1 MLKLKRVTLK
11 NFLSVGNVM
20 QTVDLQNDGLTLV
33 LGENL
38 DLGGGG
44 SRNGVGKTALLNSIC
59 YGLFGLPLFN
69 IRKDNLINNINEKNM
84 EVSIEFEKNGH
95 TYRIERGRKP
105 NYIRYIVNNNLV
117 NAPDT
122 DESEGD
128 SKWTQQEIERILGFS
143 YTIFKHII
151 GLNTYTEPFLS
162 LKSGEQREIIEQLL
176 GITQLS
182 EKAEVLKKLLK
193 ETRDFITLE
202 DAKIQ
207 AIQESNNRIQK
218 IIDENERRSE
228 MWRIQHVTRLEKLE
242 SELQAFLTIDFDS
255 ELQKFAALEEWEKAN
270 AKIEAEIRSFEKDLE
285 VASNNHA
292 RILAEI
298 QSLKSQ
304 TEFSN
309 KKTIQLREGSIA
321 RYQQEISRKTQAL
334 EVIAQDIQALTHS
347 LENPL
352 EHECSQCGQSLNGT
366 DHLEQVLKN
375 IQSLLEAK
383 ALEYQETEVSIKEL
397 NDSIL
402 HTQEEIKKLQRD
414 ELEKQA
420 RNSDRIQALTADLD
434 KSQLQVALYQQ
445 KIQTQKQQLSALPS
459 KPQMHFKTKN
469 QLFESKNAYE
479 QLLKDL
485 NTELEKTNPYAEQS
499 QELKTSGLQPIS
511 YDNINELNKLRE
523 HQEFLLKL
531 LTSKESFIRKKI
543 IDQNISYL
551 NARLNH
557 YLDKLGLPHE
567 VKFLNDLSVEIF
579 YLGRE
584 LDFDNLSRGER
595 TRLILG
601 LSWSF
606 RDVYESLNLPINLLF
621 IDELLDSGL
630 DISGLEN
637 SLELIKKMGR
647 ERGKNIFLIS
657 HKDELTSRVNNLLYV
672 RKENGFTTFDT
683 GEENA

>member
-1 MLKLKRVTLK
+1 
-11 NFLSVGNVM
+11 
-20 QTVDLQNDGLTLV
+20 
-33 LGENL
+33 
-38 DLGGGG
+38 
-44 SRNGVGKTALLNSIC
+44 
-59 YGLFGLPLFN
+59 
-69 IRKDNLINNINEKNM
+69 
-84 EVSIEFEKNGH
+84 
-95 TYRIERGRKP
+95 
-105 NYIRYIVNNNLV
+105 
-117 NAPDT
+117 
-122 DESEGD
+122 
-128 SKWTQQEIERILGFS
+128 
-143 YTIFKHII
+143 
-151 GLNTYTEPFLS
+151 
-162 LKSGEQREIIEQLL
+162 
-176 GITQLS
+176 
-182 EKAEVLKKLLK
+182 
-193 ETRDFITLE
+193 
-202 DAKIQ
+202 
-207 AIQESNNRIQK
+207 
-218 IIDENERRSE
+218 
-228 MWRIQHVTRLEKLE
+228 MWRIQHITRLEKLE
-242 SELQAFLTIDFDS
+242 SELKTFLTIDFDS

-321 RYQQEISRKTQAL
+321 RYQQEIARKTQAL
-334 EVIAQDIQALTHS
+334 EFIAQDIQALTHS

-420 RNSDRIQALTADLD
+420 RNSDRIQALTSDLD

-459 KPQMHFKTKN
+459 KPQMQFKTKN

-485 NTELEKTNPYAEQS
+485 NTELEKTDPYAEQS

>member
-1 MLKLKRVTLK
+1 MLKIKQVTLK
-11 NFLSVGNVM
+11 NFLSVGNVK
-20 QTVDLQNDGLTLV
+20 QVVSLENEGLTLV

-44 SRNGVGKTALLNSIC
+44 SRNGVGKTALLNAIC

-69 IRKDNLINNINEKNM
+69 IRRDNLINNINEKNM

-95 TYRIERGRKP
+95 FYKIERGRRP

-128 SKWTQQEIERILGFS
+128 SKWTQQEIEKVLGFS
-143 YTIFKHII
+143 YNIFKHII

-162 LKSGEQREIIEQLL
+162 LKAGEQREIIEQLL

-182 EKAEVLKKLLK
+182 EKAETLKKFLK

-202 DAKIQ
+202 EAKIQ
-207 AIQESNNRIQK
+207 AIQESNARIQK
-218 IIDENERRSE
+218 IISDHERKSE
-228 MWRIQHVTRLEKLE
+228 IWKIQHATKLDQ
-242 SELQAFLTIDFDS
+242 L
-255 ELQKFAALEEWEKAN
+255 
-270 AKIEAEIRSFEKDLE
+270 EKDLE
-285 VASNNHA
+285 KFIDINFDEELENFSKLEHWEKSHSQIELEIKTLEKSLAMLFTDKK
-292 RILAEI
+292 RINIELDE
-298 QSLKSQ
+298 LRSQ
-304 TEFSN
+304 TAFSN
-309 KKTIQLREGSIA
+309 EKTISLREKSIA
-321 RYQQEISRKTQAL
+321 RYQQEIQSKQQTL
-334 EVIAQDIQALTHS
+334 DSIAKDIEDLSYS
-347 LENPL
+347 LKNPS

-366 DHLEQVLKN
+366 QHLQQVLKN
-375 IQSLLEAK
+375 IEYSLEAK
-383 ALEYQETEVSIKEL
+383 ALEYQNVEKSIEDLKESITLTEV
-397 NDSIL
+397 
-402 HTQEEIKKLQRD
+402 EIKKLKSD
-414 ELEKQA
+414 ELEKQKQIVEKIKA
-420 RNSDRIQALTADLD
+420 VELRLQTVEMEISKISNQILLEKQKAD
-434 KSQLQVALYQQ
+434 QLPQ
-445 KIQTQKQQLSALPS
+445 KPRVIFDS
-459 KPQMHFKTKN
+459 KNK
-469 QLFESKNAYE
+469 LFEAKNRYE

-485 NTELEKTNPYAEQS
+485 KLEMEKSNPHEEQIA
-499 QELKTSGLQPIS
+499 ELKTSGLQPVS
-511 YDNINELNKLRE
+511 YENLNEYNKLRE

-543 IDQNISYL
+543 IDQNITYL
-551 NARLNH
+551 NARLNY

-579 YLGRE
+579 FLGRE

-601 LSWSF
+601 LSWGF

-637 SLELIKKMGR
+637 ALELIKRMGR
-647 ERGKNIFLIS
+647 ERSKNVFLIS
-657 HKDELTSRVNNLLYV
+657 HKDELTSRVNNILYV
-672 RKENGFTTFDT
+672 RKENGFTTFDS
-683 GEENA
+683 GEETV

>member
-1 MLKLKRVTLK
+1 MLKIKQVTLK
-11 NFLSVGNVM
+11 NFLSVGNVK
-20 QTVDLQNDGLTLV
+20 QTVTLENDGLTLV

-59 YGLFGLPLFN
+59 YGLFGIPLFN

-84 EVSIEFEKNGH
+84 EVTVEFEKNGH
-95 TYRIERGRKP
+95 SYRIERGRRP

-122 DESEGD
+122 DEAEGD
-128 SKWTQQEIERILGFS
+128 SKWTQQEIEKNLGFS

-162 LKSGEQREIIEQLL
+162 LKSSEQREIIEQLL

-182 EKAEVLKKLLK
+182 EKAEVLKKMLK
-193 ETRDFITLE
+193 ETRDNVTLE
-202 DAKIQ
+202 EAKIQ
-207 AIQESNNRIQK
+207 AIQESNSRIQK
-218 IIDENERRSE
+218 IIDEHERKGE
-228 MWRIQHVTRLEKLE
+228 IWRIQHINKLEQLEKDLK
-242 SELQAFLTIDFDS
+242 AFVDIDFDL
-255 ELQKFAALEEWEKAN
+255 ELEKFSQLEAWERIN
-270 AKIEAEIRSFEKDLE
+270 AEIEMEIKSLEKTLDGFVSDKKRFTNELNDLK
-285 VASNNHA
+285 NQN
-292 RILAEI
+292 
-298 QSLKSQ
+298 
-304 TEFSN
+304 TFSN
-309 KKTIQLREGSIA
+309 EKTIALREKSIA
-321 RYQQEISRKTQAL
+321 RYQQEIKNKQQAL
-334 EVIAQDIQALTHS
+334 VVISRELEELSHS
-347 LENPL
+347 LENPS

-366 DHLEQVLKN
+366 DHLQQVLKN
-375 IQSLLEAK
+375 IESTLEAK
-383 ALEYQETEVSIKEL
+383 ALEYQNIEESITALQDSIKQTEV
-397 NDSIL
+397 
-402 HTQEEIKKLQRD
+402 EIKKLKTD

-420 RNSDRIQALTADLD
+420 QSKEKITTVELRLQSVNDEVEKVLKQIDLE
-434 KSQLQVALYQQ
+434 KQ
-445 KIQTQKQQLSALPS
+445 KLRALPQ
-459 KPQMHFKTKN
+459 KPDVLFETKN
-469 QLFESKNAYE
+469 KLFEAKNLHE
-479 QLLKDL
+479 QILKDL
-485 NTELEKTNPYAEQS
+485 KLEMEKSNPHEEQVL
-499 QELKTSGLQPIS
+499 ELKTSGLHAVS
-511 YDNINELNKLRE
+511 YEQLNEYNKLRE

-543 IDQNISYL
+543 IDQNITYL
-551 NARLNH
+551 NSRLNH

-637 SLELIKKMGR
+637 SLELIKRMGR
-647 ERGKNIFLIS
+647 ERSKNIFLIS

-672 RKENGFTTFDT
+672 RKENGFTTFDS
-683 GEENA
+683 GEETV